1 MVTGPGSGKLATCLS
16 QPYHD
21 YKRGIKSG
29 YAKFETFPVWNL
41 PLKHPV
47 NIAYEAATADLG
59 NVNMIDPYHLNAYKE
74 SAVNYNR
81 DIELFP
87 VLERILKK
95 IMGNN
100 LVYRSPT
107 DMGVNRIGFA
117 IVDDE
122 VVREAAKQ
130 EIIRRYFR
138 YNYEFVLGIE
148 SHKTLERVILL
159 MEELNLKPEDRSVVK
174 PARMSAERAKEKIG
188 NYSSVYCGA
197 AIEVPDGTIITGHNS
212 ELMTAASSMILN
224 AIKYMAEIP
233 DKIHL
238 LSTNIIEHIKKL
250 KGEFLGL
257 KNEILDLEETLI
269 ALSISATN
277 NPTAEMA
284 MEKLKDLKGC
294 EVHLTH
300 IPTPGDEIGLRRL
313 KVNLTADA
321 NFPTRELFLG

>member
-1 MVTGPGSGKLATCLS
+1 
-16 QPYHD
+16 
-21 YKRGIKSG
+21 
-29 YAKFETFPVWNL
+29 
-41 PLKHPV
+41 
-47 NIAYEAATADLG
+47 
-59 NVNMIDPYHLNAYKE
+59 
-74 SAVNYNR
+74 
-81 DIELFP
+81 
-87 VLERILKK
+87 
-95 IMGNN
+95 
-100 LVYRSPT
+100 
-107 DMGVNRIGFA
+107 
-117 IVDDE
+117 

-257 KNEILDLEETLI
+257 KNEILDLEEILI

-277 NPTAEMA
+277 NPTAELA